1 MVVNLNLILNL
12 HEYKK
17 FHNFIHDAYEMVI
30 KMRTVPYIV
39 ETEVN
44 QSRNLS
50 LFLKNNHRM
59 NYLSEIRE
67 KMQLLKKVILKI
79 IQ

>member
-17 FHNFIHDAYEMVI
+17 FHYFIHNAYEMAI
-30 KMRTVPYIV
+30 KKRTVLYIV

-44 QSRNLS
+44 QFRFIS
-50 LFLKNNHRM
+50 
-59 NYLSEIRE
+59 
-67 KMQLLKKVILKI
+67 
-79 IQ
+79 

>member
-1 MVVNLNLILNL
+1 
-12 HEYKK
+12 
-17 FHNFIHDAYEMVI
+17 MVI